1 MPRARRWETPTYGAT
16 RRRTLCGGSTCARV
30 QCVMNK
36 IWRRRRKIVLGLFQ
50 RWKYRFASERKKIC
64 LFLLPSC
71 VSSHSSSSSGPGCG
85 KCQRTHTALTCHSQ
99 FLFGMSGNWILSGA
113 VFKLAYFRITYRHT
127 DTQQA
132 APSCRSLPWM
142 ESHPNVNLCSCSC
155 NLHTSSAFL
164 YKILRGKKKNGMT

>member
-1 MPRARRWETPTYGAT
+1 MLRARRWETPTNGAT

-50 RWKYRFASERKKIC
+50 RWKYRFASEGRKFVYFCC
-64 LFLLPSC
+64 LPASPRILHHHQASAAESANAHTRHSHVILSFYSECQEIGFYRELFSNLPIFQSHIDTLTPSKQLLP
-71 VSSHSSSSSGPGCG
+71 VARFP
-85 KCQRTHTALTCHSQ
+85 RT
-99 FLFGMSGNWILSGA
+99 
-113 VFKLAYFRITYRHT
+113 K
-127 DTQQA
+127 
-132 APSCRSLPWM
+132 
-142 ESHPNVNLCSCSC
+142 SHPNVNLCSCSC